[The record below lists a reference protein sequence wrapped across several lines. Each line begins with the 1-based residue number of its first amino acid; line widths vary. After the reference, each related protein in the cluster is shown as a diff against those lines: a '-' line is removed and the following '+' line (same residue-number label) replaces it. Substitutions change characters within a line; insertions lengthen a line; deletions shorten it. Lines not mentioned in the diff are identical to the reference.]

1 MAEKVWQKR
10 FSQPLDPRV
19 HALNR
24 SLSFDNW
31 LAPYDLQV
39 SKVWAQALN
48 RCGLLGREDLA
59 AILQGLEDIGAEFEQ
74 GEFEL
79 HEEDEDIHMAIERR
93 LGELIGE
100 PAQRLHHGRSRN
112 DQVATDLRLYAMDQA
127 AKIRDAL
134 RQAVRALIDL
144 AEEHAGTP
152 FPGHTHLQQAQV
164 LSLGH
169 LLLAHVWSLQ
179 SDDEFLA
186 QVQADTSVCPLGSAA
201 LGGSTAPVDRE
212 WIAHELGFDSPSDN
226 SVEAVA
232 SRDFVMDLLY
242 GLSRLGVHL
251 SRLAEDFILY
261 GSQEFGFVTLD
272 DSVATG
278 SSLLAHKK
286 NPDVFELIRGKSGRL
301 VGNHAGF
308 LATLKGLPSGYNKDL
323 QEDKEPLFDSV
334 DTIMQVLPAL
344 EVTLRGVTF
353 NTDRIAA
360 QLSPYLKA
368 ERVVQYLTE
377 RGVPFREAYGITGG
391 LVREAESKGVTL
403 ENLPLKTFQGA
414 SAAFEE
420 DIRAVL
426 AEAWTIPAE
435 GVVGGSNRA
444 AVERQL
450 KELRDWLGRG
460 RKQGQ

>member
-1 MAEKVWQKR
+1 MASKVWHKR
-10 FSQPLDPRV
+10 FSRPLDPRV

-31 LAPYDLQV
+31 LAPYDVQV
-39 SKVWAQALN
+39 STVWARALN
-48 RCGLLGREDLA
+48 RCALLGEEDLA
-59 AILQGLEDIGAEFEQ
+59 AILQGLEDIGSEFEQ

-100 PAQRLHHGRSRN
+100 PARRLHQGRSRN

-127 AKIRDAL
+127 GKIRRAL
-134 RQAVRALIDL
+134 RQVVRALVDL
-144 AEEHAGTP
+144 AGEHAETP

-164 LSLGH
+164 ISLGH
-169 LLLAHVWSLQ
+169 LLLAHAWSLK
-179 SDDEFLA
+179 SDDELLGR
-186 QVQADTSVCPLGSAA
+186 VRQATSVCPLGSAA
-201 LGGSTAPVDRE
+201 LGGSSAPVDRE
-212 WIAHELGFDSPSDN
+212 WIARELGFASPSEN

-251 SRLAEDFILY
+251 SRLAEDFILWN
-261 GSQEFGFVTLD
+261 SQEFGFITLD

-301 VGNHAGF
+301 IGNHAGF
-308 LATLKGLPSGYNKDL
+308 MTTVKGLPSGYNKDL

-334 DTIMQVLPAL
+334 DTVLQVMPAL

-353 NTDRIAA
+353 NTGRIAA

-368 ERVVQYLTE
+368 ERLVQYLTE
-377 RGVPFREAYGITGG
+377 RGVAFREAYGVAGG
-391 LVREAESKGVTL
+391 LVREAESRGVAL
-403 ENLPLKTFQGA
+403 EELSLEAFQEA

-420 DIRAVL
+420 DIQAVL
-426 AEAWTIPAE
+426 TEEWTIPAE
-435 GVVGGSNRA
+435 GVMGGSNRA
-444 AVERQL
+444 SIEQQLRALQERL
-450 KELRDWLGRG
+450 EEGS
-460 RKQGQ
+460 

>member
-1 MAEKVWQKR
+1 MASKVWQKR

-31 LAPYDLQV
+31 LAPYDVQV
-39 SKVWAQALN
+39 STVWARALN
-48 RCGLLGREDLA
+48 RCGLLEQDDLT
-59 AILQGLEDIGAEFEQ
+59 AIIQGLKGISAEFEQ

-100 PAQRLHHGRSRN
+100 PARRLHHGRSRN
-112 DQVATDLRLYAMDQA
+112 DQVATDLRLYAIDQTDRV
-127 AKIRDAL
+127 RDLL
-134 RQAVRALIDL
+134 RQVVRALIDL
-144 AEEHAGTP
+144 AGEYAGTP

-164 LSLGH
+164 ISLGH
-169 LLLAHVWSLQ
+169 LLLAHAWSLR
-179 SDDEFLA
+179 SDDEFLT
-186 QVQADTSVCPLGSAA
+186 QVQQAASICPLGSAA

-212 WIAHELGFDSPSDN
+212 WIARELGFDSPSDN

-251 SRLAEDFILY
+251 SRLAEDFILWT
-261 GSQEFGFVTLD
+261 SQEFGFVTLD

-301 VGNHAGF
+301 LGNHTGF
-308 LATLKGLPSGYNKDL
+308 LATVKGLPSGYNKDL

-334 DTIMQVLPAL
+334 DTVLQLLPAL
-344 EVTLRGVTF
+344 EVTLQGVTF

-368 ERVVQYLTE
+368 ERLVQYLTK
-377 RGVPFREAYGITGG
+377 RGVAFREAYGLAGA
-391 LVREAESKGVTL
+391 LVREAESKGVAL
-403 ENLPLKTFQGA
+403 DDLPLETLREA
-414 SAAFEE
+414 SPAFDE

-426 AEAWTIPAE
+426 AAAWTIPAE
-435 GVVGGSNRA
+435 GVMGGSNRA

-450 KELRDWLGRG
+450 QELRGWLEG
-460 RKQGQ
+460 

>member
-31 LAPYDLQV
+31 LAPYDVQV
-39 SKVWAQALN
+39 STVWARALN
-48 RCGLLGREDLA
+48 RCGLLGEEDLA
-59 AILQGLEDIGAEFEQ
+59 AILQGLKDINSEFEQ

-100 PAQRLHHGRSRN
+100 PASRLHHGRSRN

-127 AKIRDAL
+127 GKIRRTL
-134 RQAVRALIDL
+134 RQVVRALVDL
-144 AEEHAGTP
+144 AGDHVETP

-164 LSLGH
+164 ISLGH
-169 LLLAHVWSLQ
+169 LLLAHAWSLR
-179 SDDEFLA
+179 SDDELLGRVRQATLA
-186 QVQADTSVCPLGSAA
+186 CPLGSAE
-201 LGGSTAPVDRE
+201 LGGSTVPVDRE
-212 WIAHELGFDSPSDN
+212 WIARELGFDSPSDN

-251 SRLAEDFILY
+251 SRLAEAFILWN
-261 GSQEFGFVTLD
+261 SQEFGFVTLD
-272 DSVATG
+272 DNVATG

-301 VGNHAGF
+301 VGNHTGF
-308 LATLKGLPSGYNKDL
+308 LATVKGLPAGYNKDL

-334 DTIMQVLPAL
+334 DTILQLLPAL

-353 NTDRIAA
+353 NTERIAA

-368 ERVVQYLTE
+368 ERLVQYLTE
-377 RGVPFREAYGITGG
+377 RGVAFREAYGVAGG
-391 LVREAESKGVTL
+391 LVREAESRGVTL
-403 ENLPLKTFQGA
+403 EDLPLETLQEA

-435 GVVGGSNRA
+435 GVMGGSNRA
-444 AVERQL
+444 AVEQQL
-450 KELRDWLGRG
+450 KELRSWLGV
-460 RKQGQ
+460 

>member
-1 MAEKVWQKR
+1 MASKVWHKR
-10 FSQPLDPRV
+10 FSRPLDPRV

-31 LAPYDLQV
+31 LAPYDVQV
-39 SKVWAQALN
+39 STVWARALN
-48 RCGLLGREDLA
+48 RCGLLGGEDLA

-100 PAQRLHHGRSRN
+100 PARRLHQGRSRN
-112 DQVATDLRLYAMDQA
+112 DQVATDLRLYAMDHA
-127 AKIRDAL
+127 GKVRHAL
-134 RQAVRALIDL
+134 REVIRALVDL
-144 AEEHAGTP
+144 AGDHVETP

-164 LSLGH
+164 ISLGH
-169 LLLAHVWSLQ
+169 LLLAHAWSLK
-179 SDDEFLA
+179 SDDELLDRVR
-186 QVQADTSVCPLGSAA
+186 QTTSVCPLGSGA
-201 LGGSTAPVDRE
+201 LGGSTAAVDRE
-212 WIAHELGFDSPSDN
+212 WIASELGFDSPSDN

-232 SRDFVMDLLY
+232 SRDFVLDLLY
-242 GLSRLGVHL
+242 GLSRLGMHL
-251 SRLAEDFILY
+251 SRLAEDFILWN
-261 GSQEFGFVTLD
+261 SQEFGFVTLD

-286 NPDVFELIRGKSGRL
+286 NPDVFELVRGKSGRL

-308 LATLKGLPSGYNKDL
+308 MATIKGLPSGYNKDL

-334 DTIMQVLPAL
+334 DTIMQLLPAL

-353 NTDRIAA
+353 NTERITA

-368 ERVVQYLTE
+368 ERLVQYLTE
-377 RGVPFREAYGITGG
+377 HGVAFREAYGVAGS
-391 LVREAESKGVTL
+391 LVREAESKGVAL
-403 ENLPLKTFQGA
+403 EDLPLETFQEA

-435 GVVGGSNRA
+435 GVMGGSNKA
-444 AVERQL
+444 SVEQQL
-450 KELRDWLGRG
+450 GDLRDWLEG
-460 RKQGQ
+460 

>member
-1 MAEKVWQKR
+1 MAKKVWQKR

-39 SKVWAQALN
+39 STVWAKALG
-48 RCGLLGREDLA
+48 RCGLLGPEDLA
-59 AILQGLEDIGAEFEQ
+59 AILKGLEDIGAEFEQ

-112 DQVATDLRLYAMDQA
+112 DQVATDLRLYAIDQTGRV
-127 AKIRDAL
+127 RDAL
-134 RQAVRALIDL
+134 RQVVRALIDL
-144 AEEHAGTP
+144 AGEHAGTP

-164 LSLGH
+164 ISLGH
-169 LLLAHVWSLQ
+169 LLLAHAWSLR
-179 SDDEFLA
+179 SDDEFLT
-186 QVQADTSVCPLGSAA
+186 QVQQAASVCPLGSAA

-212 WIAHELGFDSPSDN
+212 WIAGELGFDSPSDN

-251 SRLAEDFILY
+251 SRLAEDFILWN
-261 GSQEFGFVTLD
+261 SQEFGFITLD

-286 NPDVFELIRGKSGRL
+286 NPDVFELVRGKSGRL
-301 VGNHAGF
+301 LGNHTGF
-308 LATLKGLPSGYNKDL
+308 LTTVKGLPSGYNKDL

-334 DTIMQVLPAL
+334 DTILQLLPAL
-344 EVTLRGVTF
+344 EVTLRGTAF

-368 ERVVQYLTE
+368 ERIVLYLTG
-377 RGVPFREAYGITGG
+377 RGIPFREAYGLAGA
-391 LVREAESKGVTL
+391 LVREAESKGVAL
-403 ENLPLKTFQGA
+403 EDLPLKTFQEA

-435 GVVGGSNRA
+435 GVMGGSNRA
-444 AVERQL
+444 SVEQKL
-450 KELRDWLGRG
+450 KELRAWLEA
-460 RKQGQ
+460 